1 MWTLECSYFLC
12 TFFNL
17 LVLTECYL
25 SLSLSLS
32 LSGPPPSSPCPFA
45 SIPSLTLLGQHDA
58 ERAHHA
64 VVMVV
69 KVAGV
74 QGETAAQLNGVYEP
88 VKGQSGKLSMYNG
101 KPLFRKRNYTQRF
114 FATWFS
120 APDAFWLRFAK
131 DNTWKFSNTANKDAN
146 NNLGLCWSVPIGKDP
161 SKVAEEP
168 GEAEDLRLLRLHVK
182 NFPLYKW
189 NIWNG
194 SNAQV
199 NDDMKCTVYED
210 EDIEMKA
217 HEPVEEEVLSSCGWL
232 AHFVFFNV

>member
-1 MWTLECSYFLC
+1 MCASKGPD
-12 TFFNL
+12 
-17 LVLTECYL
+17 LTVRF
-25 SLSLSLS
+25 
-32 LSGPPPSSPCPFA
+32 PPSPF
-45 SIPSLTLLGQHDA
+45 SSTPSLTLLEQHDS
-58 ERAHHA
+58 ELGHNA

-88 VKGQSGKLSMYNG
+88 VKEHSGKLSMYNG

-114 FATWFS
+114 SATWFS

-131 DNTWKFSNTANKDAN
+131 DNTWKFSNTANKDSN
-146 NNLGLCWSVPIGKDP
+146 NNLGLCYSSKDP
-161 SKVAEEP
+161 SKVAEESGEAGEP
-168 GEAEDLRLLRLHVK
+168 GEAEDLRLLRLHMK

-189 NIWNG
+189 NIWNA
-194 SNAQV
+194 SYAKMNA
-199 NDDMKCTVYED
+199 DMKCTVYED

>member
-1 MWTLECSYFLC
+1 
-12 TFFNL
+12 
-17 LVLTECYL
+17 
-25 SLSLSLS
+25 
-32 LSGPPPSSPCPFA
+32 
-45 SIPSLTLLGQHDA
+45 
-58 ERAHHA
+58 
-64 VVMVV
+64 MVV

-74 QGETAAQLNGVYEP
+74 QGETAAQLNGVYAP
-88 VKGQSGKLSMYNG
+88 VREDSGELFKYNG

-114 FATWFS
+114 SATWFS

-131 DNTWKFSNTANKDAN
+131 DNTWKFSNTANKDSN
-146 NNLGLCWSVPIGKDP
+146 NNLGLCYSSVLIGNIGKDP

-217 HEPVEEEVLSSCGWL
+217 HEPVEEEVLSSCVWL
-232 AHFVFFNV
+232 AHFVFF